1 MITKDE
7 LAEDYPDML
16 FCDGFDEALI
26 GTVSRFGMETV
37 ALYDRT
43 KIIEVLMRDGL
54 TWEEAEEHFSFN
66 IIGAWAG
73 ENTPA
78 FSEMDP
84 WEFVDDKP

>member
-7 LAEDYPDML
+7 LAEDHPDML

-73 ENTPA
+73 EHTPA
-78 FSEMDP
+78 FAEMDP
-84 WEFVDDKP
+84 WKFVDDKP